1 MRRQAV
7 AIARM
12 NLAVQLALDSSG
24 RIASAAIAAG
34 AILPRPGRLTEV
46 EQQLIGQIPNEEL
59 FLNAGETATRVM
71 LEVSG
76 QRPSMAYKVPAL
88 RKLVAWGLKQASRSE
103 LKFGV

>member
-1 MRRQAV
+1 
-7 AIARM
+7 M
-12 NLAVQLALDSSG
+12 NLAVQLVLDSSG
-24 RIASAAIAAG
+24 RIASAAVAAG

-46 EQQLIGQIPNEEL
+46 EQQLIGQIPNEGL

-88 RKLVAWGLKQASRSE
+88 KKVGSL
-103 LKFGV
+103 GV